1 MKNLIQFTIR
11 KDNVYGSQASGAP
24 GELRAIQSEINV
36 AFFVLTSPLLGQ
48 IVEVVQVV
56 PPELGHIGTDPVDLA
71 LRESF
76 FAVQKFEGI
85 WLSRTSC
92 TSEHGADADTW
103 PNPHVA
109 HRRNLMRRRQQTFT
123 DQRVYLRGAKMAQGV
138 RIEQE
143 TCHQPRRITTG
154 RPQCRN
160 SSSSLR

>member
-71 LRESF
+71 SGKVF
-76 FAVQKFEGI
+76 
-85 WLSRTSC
+85 SR
-92 TSEHGADADTW
+92 
-103 PNPHVA
+103 
-109 HRRNLMRRRQQTFT
+109 F
-123 DQRVYLRGAKMAQGV
+123 
-138 RIEQE
+138 
-143 TCHQPRRITTG
+143 
-154 RPQCRN
+154 RN
-160 SSSSLR
+160 SKVYGFLERVVQVSTGPMPIPGRIRTLLTGGT